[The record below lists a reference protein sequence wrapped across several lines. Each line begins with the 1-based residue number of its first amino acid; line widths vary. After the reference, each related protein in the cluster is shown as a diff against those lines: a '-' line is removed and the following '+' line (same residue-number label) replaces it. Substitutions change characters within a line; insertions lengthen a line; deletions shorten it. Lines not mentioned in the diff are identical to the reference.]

1 MKYEHLILRAPAGCT
16 WLSFR
21 SSTYYTTQTKQKK
34 ENKFDFIFS
43 FLFLF
48 CQNILNWELD
58 HHHHHYLKKKK
69 ENGADQQLVKDD
81 GLKTRQTTLD
91 THEPTQF

>member
-1 MKYEHLILRAPAGCT
+1 MCVYGIYIRKK
-16 WLSFR
+16 
-21 SSTYYTTQTKQKK
+21 KQKK
-34 ENKFDFIFS
+34 VETT
-43 FLFLF
+43 
-48 CQNILNWELD
+48 EM
-58 HHHHHYLKKKK
+58 KKKK